1 MCPHSGGMSPRWL
14 WGSQLEPWAG
24 CLSSWHPG
32 EELVSLRELPA
43 LQDSSGARP
52 EEISEGNP
60 PPTSTD
66 NIALNARALKIAEA
80 FREILGGKDSKAS
93 QRI

>member
-1 MCPHSGGMSPRWL
+1 MSPRWL
-14 WGSQLEPWAG
+14 QGSQLELWAG

-32 EELVSLRELPA
+32 EELVSLRKLPA
-43 LQDSSGARP
+43 LQDSGGARP

-80 FREILGGKDSKAS
+80 FREVLGGKDSKAS
-93 QRI
+93 QHI